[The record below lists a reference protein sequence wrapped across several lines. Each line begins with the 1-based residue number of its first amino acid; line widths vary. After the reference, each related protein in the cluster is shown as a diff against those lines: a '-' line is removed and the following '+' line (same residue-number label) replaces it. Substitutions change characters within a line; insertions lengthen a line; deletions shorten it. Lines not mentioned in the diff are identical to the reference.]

1 MEALIALTDI
11 DLIDRVQK
19 KLSNQDFQLSRD
31 EDLHIL
37 SKKQT
42 YVRVS
47 KISYKEIY
55 DDWLLQKHEQGNLN
69 FYAFYYN
76 NIDLLKS
83 ILKIVDYENLWLN
96 NDFEEQNYTYQEF
109 INRIK
114 KNPKWDWRINKAL

>member
-37 SKKQT
+37 SEKQT

-47 KISYKEIY
+47 KISYEEIY

-76 NIDLLKS
+76 DIDLLKS
-83 ILKIVDYENLWLN
+83 IFRIVDYEKLLLN
-96 NDFEEQNYTYQEF
+96 NDF
-109 INRIK
+109 
-114 KNPKWDWRINKAL
+114 